1 MSDTPALKPNPS
13 LTLVRESVHA
23 TNQAVFGTG
32 ASKSG
37 APANQGSASD
47 QSSAKAVQSIGQT
60 TAIVIQDAGDMLRN
74 ISTIETT
81 AIGAA
86 TAKWIAD
93 PTQVQ
98 YVEIIAASLVGI
110 AVVAEIY
117 ELIGTNAA
125 NVLSKFSS
133 PATP

>member
-1 MSDTPALKPNPS
+1 MPENPTLS
-13 LTLVRESVHA
+13 LVRDSVNA
-23 TNQAVFGTG
+23 TNNAVFGTG
-32 ASKSG
+32 NSTNSGNPTAAS
-37 APANQGSASD
+37 Q

-86 TAKWIAD
+86 TAKWLAN
-93 PTQVQ
+93 PSELQ

-117 ELIGTNAA
+117 ELIGSNAA

-133 PATP
+133 SPSK